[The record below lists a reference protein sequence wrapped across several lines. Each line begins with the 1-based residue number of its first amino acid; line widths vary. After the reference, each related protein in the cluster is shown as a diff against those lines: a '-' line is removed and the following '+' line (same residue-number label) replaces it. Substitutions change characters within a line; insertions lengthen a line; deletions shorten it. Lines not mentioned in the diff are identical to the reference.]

1 VVFSGGV
8 EERVKGLVGYELLEE
23 APVAGKEERIRVC
36 ELTEIQEISKL
47 VGLLESQDPMVR
59 SKAIEL
65 LALSRNAD
73 SIEPVLVSLE
83 DPDEGVRVAA
93 AKGLSHLPTTSLSEG
108 TKNEVIDRIS
118 RRLGDENS
126 QKVLASLILAFGKF
140 CSDLRLLKLGGFL
153 TPERPDRLV
162 ANAAEALGPGS
173 ARFKEIQDLL
183 VPLLSSRSNRVKAN
197 VAKALFLAGR
207 HEVIEALTPMLM
219 HSDPLMRASGVWA
232 MGELAS
238 ALPTDAPWL
247 FEGLLKP
254 TRTGATDAIQPEV
267 ESWQKEQFSRLK
279 PLLAALQ
286 ASVPMLVGLLKD
298 EDPRVKR
305 QAISALGKIQDR
317 SALLPL
323 IDSVDFLRDSR
334 EVLLEVSQALR
345 SIGAHRLVREV
356 VDRLT

>member
-1 VVFSGGV
+1 
-8 EERVKGLVGYELLEE
+8 
-23 APVAGKEERIRVC
+23 
-36 ELTEIQEISKL
+36 
-47 VGLLESQDPMVR
+47 
-59 SKAIEL
+59 
-65 LALSRNAD
+65 
-73 SIEPVLVSLE
+73 
-83 DPDEGVRVAA
+83 
-93 AKGLSHLPTTSLSEG
+93 
-108 TKNEVIDRIS
+108 
-118 RRLGDENS
+118 
-126 QKVLASLILAFGKF
+126 
-140 CSDLRLLKLGGFL
+140 
-153 TPERPDRLV
+153 LV